1 MFLSK
6 ARVDPHFSSDTVTLM
21 DRFAHAGDFQ
31 NYFAL
36 TKLIY
41 SRMEKL
47 HHATNAIARFWKK
60 VLIWLTNL
68 QVLGLWVTQQTD
80 K

>member
-31 NYFAL
+31 NYFAQITYFL
-36 TKLIY
+36 DTGNNI
-41 SRMEKL
+41 
-47 HHATNAIARFWKK
+47 H
-60 VLIWLTNL
+60 
-68 QVLGLWVTQQTD
+68 
-80 K
+80 